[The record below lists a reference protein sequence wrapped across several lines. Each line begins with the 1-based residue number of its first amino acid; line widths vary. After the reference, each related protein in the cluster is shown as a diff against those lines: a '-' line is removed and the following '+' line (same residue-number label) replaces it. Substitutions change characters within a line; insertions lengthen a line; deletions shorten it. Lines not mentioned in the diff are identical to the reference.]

1 GQTTGRTTARRG
13 TGTQPEPPPRD
24 RVEGIASMNRETHIV
39 GFQVGR
45 ETYGVPITSLHEI
58 VRVPEITAVPDA
70 PDYLEG
76 VINLRGKIVSVV
88 DLRKRFGQQST
99 GLDRRSRILVVE
111 HGGRLVGMI
120 VDSASEVL
128 KIPESEIEA
137 APAMMQEGGLDC
149 VTGLGKYQ
157 GRLIILLDIGKIL
170 AARELRR
177 DKDKDKEGTP
187 GKPAEGASA
196 KTGTKAAVK
205 AETGTRTGAG

>member
-1 GQTTGRTTARRG
+1 MTAGRG
-13 TGTQPEPPPRD
+13 TGTLPGRRRRD
-24 RVEGIASMNRETHIV
+24 LVEGIPSMSRETHIV
-39 GFQVGR
+39 GFRVGR

-88 DLRKRFGQQST
+88 DLRKRFGKPSS

-111 HGGRLVGMI
+111 HRGRLAGMI

-128 KIPESEIEA
+128 KIPESDIEA

-149 VTGLGKYQ
+149 VTGLGKYR
-157 GRLIILLDIGKIL
+157 GRLIILLDISKVL
-170 AARELRR
+170 AARELGNEASAE
-177 DKDKDKEGTP
+177 KLAQ
-187 GKPAEGASA
+187 KPAAAGSGKAGTGTATITKTASA
-196 KTGTKAAVK
+196 GK
-205 AETGTRTGAG
+205 